1 MSEMCT
7 YPNRD
12 GALIA
17 YVYDELDQSDRG
29 SFDDHLSTCPACRD
43 EVRALG
49 GVREQLAHWAPP
61 EPAFMNGTSAASV
74 AGPQLVVGNSQ
85 STPRRAA
92 GVLSGPNGAHRNAP
106 QWRQL
111 PAWAQVA
118 AALLFLGVSAGIA
131 NLDIHRDQNGWTI
144 RTGWTR
150 PAVPAAVAA
159 AAAGPHDG
167 AAAPPSAAPQ
177 DANTVTRDELVALER
192 QLRSEMRGVQASP
205 RMVAASDARSTAG
218 GSLRDEDLLR
228 RVHALLDETE
238 KRQNRELALRIGE
251 VLRDVNAQRQADLVR
266 IDRSLGLV
274 QNDLG
279 VEVMKQR
286 QSLNYLMRVNQR

>member
-1 MSEMCT
+1 MCN

-17 YVYDELDQSDRG
+17 YVYDELDQPDRA
-29 SFDDHLSTCPACRD
+29 SFDNHLPTCPACRD

-49 GVREQLAHWAPP
+49 GVRQQLAHWSPP
-61 EPAFMNGTSAASV
+61 EPAFMIGASATSV
-74 AGPQLVVGNSQ
+74 AGPQLVVDNPLSV
-85 STPRRAA
+85 PRRAPGA
-92 GVLSGPNGAHRNAP
+92 LRLSTGAHPNP
-106 QWRQL
+106 KWRQL

-118 AALLFLGVSAGIA
+118 AALLFLGVSAGVA
-131 NLDIHRDQNGWTI
+131 NLEIHRDRSGWTI
-144 RTGWTR
+144 RTGWSR
-150 PAVPAAVAA
+150 PAAPVPGAAAAVAGEA
-159 AAAGPHDG
+159 AATASHSVASP
-167 AAAPPSAAPQ
+167 
-177 DANTVTRDELVALER
+177 DANAVTRQELVALER
-192 QLRSEMRGVQASP
+192 QLRSEMRGVQSSS
-205 RMVAASDARSTAG
+205 RMIAASDPRSTAA

-228 RVHALLDETE
+228 RVRALLDETE

>member
-1 MSEMCT
+1 
-7 YPNRD
+7 
-12 GALIA
+12 
-17 YVYDELDQSDRG
+17 
-29 SFDDHLSTCPACRD
+29 
-43 EVRALG
+43 
-49 GVREQLAHWAPP
+49 
-61 EPAFMNGTSAASV
+61 MNGTSAAPV
-74 AGPQLVVGNSQ
+74 AGPQLVVGNRQATTRDPQ
-85 STPRRAA
+85 SNPQSASRNPRWRA
-92 GVLSGPNGAHRNAP
+92 
-106 QWRQL
+106 L

-118 AALLFLGVSAGIA
+118 AALLFLGVSAGVA
-131 NLDIHRDQNGWTI
+131 NLDIHRDQNGWTV
-144 RTGWTR
+144 RTGWSR
-150 PAVPAAVAA
+150 PAAPAGAA
-159 AAAGPHDG
+159 AAAAERRD
-167 AAAPPSAAPQ
+167 AATAAPPAVPP

-192 QLRSEMRGVQASP
+192 RLRSEMRGVQASP
-205 RMVAASDARSTAG
+205 RMVAASDARPTAG

-251 VLRDVNAQRQADLVR
+251 VLRDVNAQRQADLMR